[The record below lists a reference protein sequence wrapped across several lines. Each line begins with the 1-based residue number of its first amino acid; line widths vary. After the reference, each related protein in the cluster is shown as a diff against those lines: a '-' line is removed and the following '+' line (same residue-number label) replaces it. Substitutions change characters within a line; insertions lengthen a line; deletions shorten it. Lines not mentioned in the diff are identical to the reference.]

1 MRRIKTSLLLLA
13 LVAFNAAGAQRY
25 SITWEAPTSREDGTP
40 ITATE
45 IAEYRLY
52 CEGKMTSIPSTPTEY
67 VAGVEEVLPSKG
79 THSCHMTAVDTAGL
93 EGLPSD
99 SFELDWPY
107 QVNPPRNILII
118 TITQ

>member
-1 MRRIKTSLLLLA
+1 MLA

-25 SITWEAPTSREDGTP
+25 SITWEAPAAREDGTP
-40 ITATE
+40 ITVDE

-52 CEGKMTSIPSTPTEY
+52 CEDKVTAIPSTPTQYETN
-67 VAGVEEVLPSKG
+67 VEDVLPSKG
-79 THSCHMTAVDTAGL
+79 SYSCYMTAVDTDGL

-99 SFELDWPY
+99 SFTLEWPY
-107 QVNPPRNILII
+107 QLNPPRNILII